1 MESGIWHPR
10 AGSVGGGLSKGTMA
24 SASTSVWEKAAFPAL
39 TLMPNNSFPT
49 YMSVMPFKL
58 LPLRWSSEGVSANK
72 SVCRPF
78 KKNCLGLQKFPSSSA
93 SIPAVFHSQ
102 KLWGLVFLALKSC
115 AGGPCVRFKLL
126 TPLGVSL
133 KPRYPP
139 QFLSATHGYGTSL
152 FLVSAPRTSLM
163 LLLL

>member
-1 MESGIWHPR
+1 MGSQGITRAGKSVIARLMETLIWHLP

-102 KLWGLVFLALKSC
+102 KLWG
-115 AGGPCVRFKLL
+115 
-126 TPLGVSL
+126 T
-133 KPRYPP
+133 
-139 QFLSATHGYGTSL
+139 LSSWHWSPGLWG
-152 FLVSAPRTSLM
+152 LM
-163 LLLL
+163 WAWDILLLGGDLCSLDIFINF